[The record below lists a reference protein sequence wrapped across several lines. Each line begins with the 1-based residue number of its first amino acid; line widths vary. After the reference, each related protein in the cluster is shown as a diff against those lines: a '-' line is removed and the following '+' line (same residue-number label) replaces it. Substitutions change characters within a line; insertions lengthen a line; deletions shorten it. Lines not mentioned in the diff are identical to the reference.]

1 MIFSKSFGYAIRGI
15 LYIAVMKNEK
25 QRVQLDEM
33 AGKLNIP
40 RHFLGKIM
48 KRMAEEKIIA
58 STKGPYGGFSLNN
71 TTLQTPLI
79 SIIHLTDGLET
90 FNSCVLRVRKCN
102 SKNPCPLHFE
112 IEKTKNELMT
122 TFKKTTIADLIQENK
137 TAFIKS
143 IATF

>member
-48 KRMAEEKIIA
+48 KRMA
-58 STKGPYGGFSLNN
+58 
-71 TTLQTPLI
+71 
-79 SIIHLTDGLET
+79 
-90 FNSCVLRVRKCN
+90 
-102 SKNPCPLHFE
+102 
-112 IEKTKNELMT
+112 
-122 TFKKTTIADLIQENK
+122 
-137 TAFIKS
+137 
-143 IATF
+143 

>member
-15 LYIAVMKNEK
+15 LYIAVLKNEK